1 LATYYIKRNNV
12 LTQLTVDTVSTIG
25 SQTSRGVEA
34 TADIKLL
41 PNWIVSANG
50 AYTDSVYGTFVDPS
64 TGLDASGQQPPDVPR
79 WTANVWT
86 SVRNIGGLPLEAG
99 AGARFIGSR
108 YGNQTNTLLLDSY
121 TLLNF
126 YASYRLPGNI
136 LLSARLNNATN
147 KTYVNWADINYP
159 NQVMLG
165 APRAY
170 EVSLYSKF

>member
-1 LATYYIKRNNV
+1 
-12 LTQLTVDTVSTIG
+12 
-25 SQTSRGVEA
+25 
-34 TADIKLL
+34 
-41 PNWIVSANG
+41 
-50 AYTDSVYGTFVDPS
+50 
-64 TGLDASGQQPPDVPR
+64 
-79 WTANVWT
+79 
-86 SVRNIGGLPLEAG
+86 
-99 AGARFIGSR
+99 
-108 YGNQTNTLLLDSY
+108 LLLDSY

-126 YASYRLPGNI
+126 YVSYQLPGNI